1 MVKFASALMAVLGA
15 FAVHAQDGTYF
26 STVYNDPYKY
36 SLATH
41 WNGGIMAKDGGIAT
55 IHPNGS
61 WDSYNIFVQDI
72 AGLELSG
79 INFINA
85 LFTMTGNDIKFVADN
100 SVIDYSRFD
109 PDKDLRK
116 LANVL
121 TVAVAFKGTGENCL
135 VKSGKGWMNFAVPVE
150 DFAVLYF
157 RDGVILATNA
167 MGRIVANTPV
177 DFSKRID
184 VCPGPAEE
192 LASELTLGN
201 GQLTASGDAAQ
212 IRLAKGANTSLV
224 LKASSLALSRC
235 STLAIGLDDG
245 IGSLGESVKFKLD
258 ETSGLADGIV
268 DQRIVARDR
277 SVASAPFSLLSY
289 DADKGFVPAPV
300 TDGFDGGAD
309 KIARI
314 SESCNLTES
323 KEVLALVVDNSVS
336 ITNASDVTIK
346 VGDGVNPASVLLNN
360 QVGSKNYNEIR
371 GGAIDFGSSHGIFY
385 RSANDNGQA
394 TKFICD
400 IKGNNGVSF
409 IAKSDTSIAP
419 YVVPYK
425 NAQWTGPTYI
435 SGLRFWL
442 DSGCDVPRPFPDG
455 GDVYITGGKSWYSG
469 QLYIF
474 ENYNDTKSNVSPFA
488 MMPSFSQHFYLSGY
502 GCQSTDQNGALFFVA
517 SHSIFNGRVTLL
529 GDTWINILENGSL
542 NIKNSKM
549 EFNKPIDGEG
559 ELKVTITRK
568 GEYDYFGSALV
579 LNATNTF
586 VGKLVVE
593 PGVDVVMNTNGT
605 FAVGDV
611 VLNDAGLKFVENGLF
626 TVTNNIIGS
635 GKLNLGK
642 FATLNLDGE
651 TEFASASGEYG
662 STLML
667 GANMYAGNVNFG
679 PGSTI
684 SSAKNDLALYVD
696 GGVIN
701 NVLTEASPSKLNI
714 VKTKEGE
721 LELGGNCGGISS
733 LKIEKG
739 TVKLSKSVFDDTDAI
754 EYWLDA
760 ADSSTITLDENGGV
774 AKWASKAGRNLSF
787 SVVSNR
793 KAPKYKTGA
802 INDLNAILFTNGVY
816 QVSETQW
823 LAKDSTQLAADGEA
837 TQRTLFIVSKPL
849 EFSPG
854 SKFGAIFGNT
864 NAGNSGYGGIRM
876 DYTWC
881 WTVYKSG
888 DSKPYYPMLDK
899 VFMDGVLKKSGKDNN
914 GNDNNKVMFDVNKTQ
929 VAAFFHPYDGLSSG
943 TFVPVVG
950 GCRHDIFYSGDGIE
964 GLYPVDFNGY
974 IAEVIA
980 FNRMLSDEE
989 VLEVSD
995 YLGKKWHGEKYVAK
1009 SVSTTSLSADAAVEL
1024 FGSGKFDLN
1033 GLSQTISS
1041 LSGSG
1046 EIVNSSEKT
1055 AVLTVT
1061 ETCNFMGKVSGN
1073 VIVKVADGSLALD
1086 SSVGANVIVGKGD
1099 IELEAYNYSVP
1110 KDGLLYWLDASNYS
1124 TFTLDESGMV
1134 TNWAS
1139 MAEGTKVS
1147 KFYWAANKVTN
1158 NKIQSGWIFDPP
1170 EYVAEGLNGKPA
1182 IKSKNANH
1190 AAVNGVYE
1198 AGSALVADAQTTTKT
1213 FFMVCNIVSHPYYSS
1228 GIFGN
1233 YGKDE
1238 GFRFNN
1244 PHKDDN
1250 VYNDELS
1257 VMANGCSYLRGG
1269 DVFRL
1274 NGEIGLDSRLNMSS
1288 YSKPITLGVPFVLTF
1303 VKHSTVYATSYNSF
1317 PGYFVNRSPEMLV
1330 SEVIAYDRVLSET
1343 EIHEIE
1349 RYLKAKWIDN
1359 EGEIPPRNET
1369 VLAEGSTITIAAEN
1383 GEVGKLT
1390 VKGNLDLE
1398 SVNFKLV
1405 DTKYLSTADK
1415 RTVVE
1420 VQGNLTGAIGEVD
1433 KEKAGNWKL
1442 QLSGS
1447 DIELFKPG
1455 FFLLMR

>member
-1 MVKFASALMAVLGA
+1 MNKFSLALLAALGL
-15 FAVHAQDGTYF
+15 FILHAQDGTYF
-26 STVYNDPYKY
+26 STLYNNPFKY
-36 SLATH
+36 SLGTH
-41 WNGGIMAKDGGIAT
+41 WNGGVVAKDGGVAT
-55 IHPNGS
+55 IHPAGS
-61 WDSYNIFVQDI
+61 WEKFNIFVQDI

-79 INFINA
+79 INFVKA
-85 LFTMTGNDIKFVADN
+85 LFTMTGNDIKFVADEN
-100 SVIDYSRFD
+100 IVDYLRFE
-109 PDKDLRK
+109 PDSSPKELPRE
-116 LANVL
+116 L
-121 TVAVAFKGTGENCL
+121 TVAVAFRGNGENCL

-150 DFAVLYF
+150 DFAVFYF
-157 RDGVILATNA
+157 KDGVILSTNA
-167 MGRIVANTPV
+167 TGRIVANTPI

-184 VCPGPAEE
+184 ICPGPAEE

-201 GQLTASGDAAQ
+201 GQLTASWDAAQ
-212 IRLAKGANTSLV
+212 IRLAKGANKSLV
-224 LKASSLALSRC
+224 LKASSVALADC
-235 STLAIGLDDG
+235 ATLAIGLDDG
-245 IGSLGESVKFKLD
+245 IDSLGEEVRFKLD
-258 ETSGLADGIV
+258 EAPVLENGIV

-277 SVASAPFSLLSY
+277 SVSSAPFSLLSY
-289 DADKGFVPAPV
+289 DAEKGFVPAAT
-300 TDGFDGGAD
+300 TDGFDGGSD

-385 RSANDNGQA
+385 RSANDASQA

-409 IAKSDTSIAP
+409 VAKSDTSIAP

-455 GDVYITGGKSWYSG
+455 GDVYVTGGKSWYSG

-474 ENYNDTKSNVSPFA
+474 ENYNDKKSVQHVF
-488 MMPSFSQHFYLSGY
+488 MPSFSQHFYLSGY
-502 GCQSTDQNGALFFVA
+502 GCQANDQNGALFFVA

-529 GDTWINILENGSL
+529 GDTWINILENGSI
-542 NIKNSKM
+542 NIKNSKI
-549 EFNKPIDGEG
+549 EFNQPIDGEG
-559 ELKVTITRK
+559 ELKVTITKK
-568 GEYDYFGSALV
+568 GDYDYFGSTFV

-611 VLNDAGLKFVENGLF
+611 VLDDAGLKFVENGLY
-626 TVTNNIIGS
+626 TVTNNIRGS
-635 GKLNLGK
+635 GKLHLGK
-642 FATLNLDGE
+642 FSTLELDGE
-651 TEFASASGEYG
+651 TEFASAAGEYG
-662 STLML
+662 SALTL
-667 GANMYAGNVNFG
+667 GGNMYAGNVNFG

-684 SSAKNDLALYVD
+684 SAAKKDLALHID

-701 NVLTEASPSKLNI
+701 NVLTESSQTKLNI
-714 VKTKEGE
+714 VKSKTGE

-739 TVKLSKSVFDDTDAI
+739 TVKLSKSVFDDTAAI

-774 AKWASKAGRNLSF
+774 AKWTSKAGRDLSF

-816 QVSETQW
+816 QVSEKQW
-823 LAKDSTQLAADGEA
+823 AAKDSTQLAADQQT

-849 EFSPG
+849 DFSPG
-854 SKFGAIFGNT
+854 SKFGAIFGDT

-876 DYTWC
+876 EYDWC

-888 DSKPYYPMLDK
+888 DTKSYYPMLDK
-899 VFMDGVLKKSGKDNN
+899 VFMDGILKRSGVN
-914 GNDNNKVMFDVNKTQ
+914 NNKVAFNVNELQ

-943 TFVPVVG
+943 SFVPVVG
-950 GCRHDIFYSGDGIE
+950 GCRHDVFYTGDGIN

-995 YLGKKWHGEKYVAK
+995 YLGKKWHGEAYVAK
-1009 SVSTTSLSADAAVEL
+1009 SGSATSLSADAAVEL
-1024 FGSGKFDLN
+1024 FGEGKFDLN
-1033 GLSQTISS
+1033 GVSQTISS

-1046 EIVNSSEKT
+1046 EVVNSSEET

-1061 ETCNFMGKVSGN
+1061 GACDFNGKVAGN
-1073 VIVKVADGSLALD
+1073 VIVKVADGSLALE
-1086 SSVGANVIVGKGD
+1086 SSSAVNVVVGKGD
-1099 IELEAYNYSVP
+1099 VELEAYNYSVP
-1110 KDGLLYWLDASNYS
+1110 TDGLCYWLDASHYAS
-1124 TFTLDESGMV
+1124 FTLDESGMV

-1139 MAEGTKVS
+1139 MVEGTKVS
-1147 KFYWAANKVTN
+1147 KFFWAADKVTDS
-1158 NKIQSGWIFDPP
+1158 KLQSGWIFDPP
-1170 EYVAEGLNGKPA
+1170 VYVAEGLNGKPA
-1182 IKSKNANH
+1182 IKSKYVDH
-1190 AAVNGVYE
+1190 AAENGVYA

-1213 FFMVCNIVSHPYYSS
+1213 LFMVGNVVSHPYYSS

-1233 YGKDE
+1233 YTKDE

-1244 PHKDDN
+1244 PHSDGKPDN
-1250 VYNDELS
+1250 DGLS
-1257 VMANGCSYLRGG
+1257 VMANDCSYLRGG
-1269 DVFRL
+1269 DIFRL
-1274 NGEIGLDSRLNMSS
+1274 NGENGLDPRLNMAS
-1288 YSKPITLGVPFVLTF
+1288 YSRPIALGEPFVLTF
-1303 VKHSTVYATSYNSF
+1303 VKHSTVHATGYNSF
-1317 PGYFVNRSPEMLV
+1317 PGYFINRSPEMLV
-1330 SEVIAYDRVLSET
+1330 SEVIAYDRVLSDE

-1349 RYLKAKWIDN
+1349 RYLTAKWIEND
-1359 EGEIPPRNET
+1359 GEIPPRNDT
-1369 VLAEGSTITIAAEN
+1369 ILADGSTITIVAEN
-1383 GEVGKLT
+1383 GEVGKLSID
-1390 VKGNLDLE
+1390 GDLNLDA
-1398 SVNFKLV
+1398 VNFALV
-1405 DTKYLSTADK
+1405 DTKDLVSADK

-1420 VQGNLTGAIGEVD
+1420 VSGDLTGTIGEIARD
-1433 KEKAGNWKL
+1433 NAGSWKL
-1442 QLSGS
+1442 AVDDGKI
-1447 DIELFKPG
+1447 DLFKPG

>member
-1 MVKFASALMAVLGA
+1 MNKFASALMTVLGA
-15 FAVHAQDGTYF
+15 VAVHAQDGTYF
-26 STVYNDPYKY
+26 STLYSNPYKY
-36 SLATH
+36 SLGTH
-41 WNGGIMAKDGGIAT
+41 WNGGVVAQNGGVAT
-55 IHPNGS
+55 IHPNTS
-61 WDSYNIFVQDI
+61 WDKFNIFVQDV

-79 INFINA
+79 INFVNA
-85 LFTMTGNDIKFVADN
+85 LFTMTGNPIKFVADN
-100 SVIDYSRFD
+100 SVVDYSRFD
-109 PDKDLRK
+109 PDNNIKN
-116 LANVL
+116 LAKEL

-135 VKSGKGWMNFAVPVE
+135 VKKGKGWMNFAVPVE

-157 RDGVILATNA
+157 KDGVILSTNA
-167 MGRIVANTPV
+167 SGRIVAKTPIN
-177 DFSKRID
+177 FSKRID

-224 LKASSLALSRC
+224 LKASSLALPGC

-314 SESCNLTES
+314 SESCNLAKS
-323 KEVLALVVDNSVS
+323 KEVLALVVDNSAS

-385 RSANDNGQA
+385 RSANDSGQA
-394 TKFICD
+394 TRFICD
-400 IKGNNGVSF
+400 IKGDNGVSF
-409 IAKSDTSIAP
+409 VAKSDTSIAP

-442 DSGCDVPRPFPDG
+442 DSGCDVPKPFPDG
-455 GDVYITGGKSWYSG
+455 GDVYVTGGKSWYSG

-474 ENYNDTKSNVSPFA
+474 ENYNDQKSEQHIF
-488 MMPSFSQHFYLSGY
+488 MPSFSQHFYLSGY
-502 GCQSTDQNGALFFVA
+502 GCQATDQNGALFFVR

-529 GDTWINILENGSL
+529 GDTLINILENGLL
-542 NIKNSKM
+542 NIKNSKI

-559 ELKVTITRK
+559 ELKVTITQK
-568 GEYDYFGSALV
+568 GDYDYFGSAIV

-611 VLNDAGLKFVENGLF
+611 VLNDAGLKFAENGLF
-626 TVTNNIIGS
+626 SVTNNIIGS

-662 STLML
+662 STLTL
-667 GANMYAGNVNFG
+667 GGNMYAGNVDFG

-684 SSAKNDLALYVD
+684 SAAKNDLTLYVD

-701 NVLTEASPSKLNI
+701 NALTESSQAKLNI
-714 VKTKEGE
+714 VKSKEGE
-721 LELGGNCGGISS
+721 LELGGDCGGISS

-739 TVKLSKSVFDDTDAI
+739 TVKLSKSVFEDAAAI

-760 ADSSTITLDENGGV
+760 ADPSTITLDENGGV
-774 AKWASKAGRNLSF
+774 AKWASKAGRDLSF

-823 LAKDSTQLAADGEA
+823 AAKDSTQLAADGEA

-849 EFSPG
+849 DFSPG

-881 WTVYKSG
+881 WTVCKSG
-888 DSKPYYPMLDK
+888 DSKSYYPMLDK
-899 VFMDGVLKKSGKDNN
+899 VFMDGVLKKSEANN
-914 GNDNNKVMFDVNKTQ
+914 DKVMFKINELQ

-950 GCRHDIFYSGDGIE
+950 GCRHDIFYSGDGITN
-964 GLYPVDFNGY
+964 LFPVDFNGY

-980 FNRMLSDEE
+980 FNRMLSDDE

-1024 FGSGKFDLN
+1024 FGEGKFDLN
-1033 GLSQTISS
+1033 GVSQSISS
-1041 LSGSG
+1041 LFGSG
-1046 EIVNSSEKT
+1046 EVVNSSEKP
-1055 AVLTVT
+1055 AVLTVA
-1061 ETCNFMGKVSGN
+1061 ETCNFNGKVSGN
-1073 VIVKVADGSLALD
+1073 VVVKVADGSLALEPSHGVD
-1086 SSVGANVIVGKGD
+1086 VVVGKGD
-1099 IELEAYNYSVP
+1099 VVLEAYNYSVP
-1110 KDGLLYWLDASNYS
+1110 VDGLCYWLDASHYAS
-1124 TFTLDESGMV
+1124 FTLDESGMV

-1139 MAEGTKVS
+1139 MVEGTKVS
-1147 KFYWAANKVTN
+1147 KFYWAAEKVTN
-1158 NKIQSGWIFDPP
+1158 NKSGSGWIFDPP
-1170 EYVAEGLNGKPA
+1170 EYVADGLNGKPA

-1190 AAVNGVYE
+1190 ATVNGVYE
-1198 AGSALVADAQTTTKT
+1198 TGSALVADTQTTTKT
-1213 FFMVCNIVSHPYYSS
+1213 FFMVGNVISHPYYSS

-1233 YGKDE
+1233 YAKDE
-1238 GFRFNN
+1238 GYRFNN
-1244 PHKDDN
+1244 PESN
-1250 VYNDELS
+1250 NMLS
-1257 VMANGCSYLRGG
+1257 IMANDCSFLRGG
-1269 DVFRL
+1269 DIFRL
-1274 NGEIGLDSRLNMSS
+1274 NGENGLYPADNMAS
-1288 YSKPITLGVPFVLTF
+1288 YSRHLTLGEPFVMSF
-1303 VKHSTVYATSYNSF
+1303 VKYSTVHATGYNSF
-1317 PGYFVNRSPEMLV
+1317 PGYFVNRSPEMYV
-1330 SEVIAYDRVLSET
+1330 SEVIAYDRVLSDE
-1343 EIHEIE
+1343 EIREIE
-1349 RYLKAKWIDN
+1349 RYLTAKWIEND
-1359 EGEIPPRNET
+1359 GEIPPRNDT
-1369 VLAEGSTITIAAEN
+1369 VLADGSTITIVAEN

-1390 VKGNLDLE
+1390 VEGDLNLGAVD
-1398 SVNFKLV
+1398 FRLV
-1405 DTKYLSTADK
+1405 DMKTLSSADA
-1415 RTVVE
+1415 RDVVE
-1420 VQGNLTGAIGEVD
+1420 VKGTLSGTLGEV
-1433 KEKAGNWKL
+1433 ERENSGSWKL
-1442 QLSGS
+1442 EINGGAVR
-1447 DIELFKPG
+1447 LFKPG